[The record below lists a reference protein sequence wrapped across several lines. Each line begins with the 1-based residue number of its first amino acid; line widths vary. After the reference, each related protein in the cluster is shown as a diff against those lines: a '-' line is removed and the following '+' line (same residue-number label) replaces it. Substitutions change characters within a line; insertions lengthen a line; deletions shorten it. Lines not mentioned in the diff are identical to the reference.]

1 MIRLLEFLGL
11 GTQENFKGG
20 RGHKPFPKQ
29 ERVTPAVHLKLK
41 NEAVATAYLR
51 AAQAYMLISMPTGT
65 STILGVFQAIW
76 LSLLNRTNSAL
87 PNKVIRNEKFA
98 SEIFFIPNISL
109 ILLHRKR
116 IHALVQGAVKP
127 MMDQWVPNRDGQ
139 MRGRGE

>member
-1 MIRLLEFLGL
+1 
-11 GTQENFKGG
+11 
-20 RGHKPFPKQ
+20 
-29 ERVTPAVHLKLK
+29 
-41 NEAVATAYLR
+41 
-51 AAQAYMLISMPTGT
+51 MLISMPTGT

-109 ILLHRKR
+109 TLLHRKR
-116 IHALVQGAVKP
+116 IHAVVQGAFKP

-139 MRGRGE
+139 MPGPWRVKRVGATGQGKLQIKHL